1 MADKMFR
8 FGLHSNPTGTRA
20 DLMDKARQAEDLGFD
35 TLLLGDHVF
44 IPMTPFQALALAATV
59 TTTLRFSTCV
69 LCNDF
74 YNPVNLARDASTL
87 DIISE
92 GRFELGLGTGWF
104 VGDYQATGIPLES
117 PGTRVSRL
125 QESIQILN
133 QAFSGEEFSFE
144 GKFFKVENFQLA
156 GLPIQKPRPPLM
168 LGGGGKRMLSFA
180 AREADI
186 ISFNPIST
194 REGGIDA
201 TTSTVKS
208 TTEKAA
214 WVKGA
219 AGSQRDPELSTHFM
233 QLQITNTRAERDAA
247 VDSLLRN
254 WELTEA
260 MTPEDLLESPHYL
273 IGSENELIEKL
284 LRLREQFGITYF
296 VFRGPMQ
303 ISAQLIK
310 RLKT

>member
-1 MADKMFR
+1 
-8 FGLHSNPTGTRA
+8 
-20 DLMDKARQAEDLGFD
+20 
-35 TLLLGDHVF
+35 
-44 IPMTPFQALALAATV
+44 
-59 TTTLRFSTCV
+59 V

-74 YNPVNLARDASTL
+74 YNPVNLARDAATL

-92 GRFELGLGTGWF
+92 GRFELGLGTGWYA
-104 VGDYQATGIPLES
+104 GDYQATGIPLES
-117 PGTRVSRL
+117 PGTRISRL

-133 QAFSGEEFSFE
+133 QAFRGEAFSFE
-144 GKFFKVENFQLA
+144 GRFFKIEEFQLA

-168 LGGGGKRMLSFA
+168 LGGGGKRILSYA

-194 REGGIDA
+194 REGGIDSA
-201 TTSTVKS
+201 TATSKS
-208 TTEKAA
+208 TTEKAT
-214 WVKGA
+214 WVKEA
-219 AGSQRDPELSTHFM
+219 AGSQRDPELSTHFL
-233 QLQITNTRAERDAA
+233 QLQITNTRAEREAA
-247 VDSLLRN
+247 VDTLLRD

-260 MTPEDLLESPHYL
+260 MTHEDLIESPHYL

-296 VFRGPMQ
+296 VFRGSMET
-303 ISAQLIK
+303 SAQLIK